1 MARSSATMPA
11 GRLRAS
17 TETRGMGG
25 MACGPSSTRSM
36 ASKPRY
42 SVARMARMAMVSMS
56 APKTTT
62 TPNSSHVLSV

>member
-1 MARSSATMPA
+1 MARPSATAPA

-17 TETRGMGG
+17 TETRDI
-25 MACGPSSTRSM
+25 RRLR
-36 ASKPRY
+36 ASPGARPRY

-62 TPNSSHVLSV
+62 TPSSSHVLNV

>member
-1 MARSSATMPA
+1 MARSSATAPA

-25 MACGPSSTRSM
+25 MACGRQ
-36 ASKPRY
+36 AVGHARY

>member
-1 MARSSATMPA
+1 MARPSATAPA

-17 TETRGMGG
+17 TETRGMALRRQAVGH
-25 MACGPSSTRSM
+25 A
-36 ASKPRY
+36 RY